1 MGRHSFSQWMTAV
14 RPWSFPASAMP
25 VIVTLTYLL
34 WKGSTPE
41 SNGIPIDWVNG
52 VLAVIGIILFHAA
65 GNTWSDYFDYRKKVD
80 TPDTFG
86 VKTLTG
92 GMFAPEEILRLS
104 VILLVAAIATG
115 TVLLVNSGFT
125 LLWIGLGGLL
135 CTLLYPPMKYNALGD
150 LVIMLAYAFLP
161 TIGTSFVAT
170 GRIDWDTLLIAFP
183 VGLITVAIL
192 HTNNT
197 RDIASDRKAEI
208 RTFAMDIGLKA
219 SKAIYYLEVLVPFA
233 WIAICI
239 ILKDFPAWCLLTAAA
254 VVPAIKNVKT
264 MTGATEQD
272 KSAIASLDEMTA
284 KLQLVFSLLFALSF
298 IIAAIF

>member
-41 SNGIPIDWVNG
+41 SDGIPIDWVNG
-52 VLAVIGIILFHAA
+52 VLAVIGIVLFHAA
-65 GNTWSDYFDYRKKVD
+65 GNTWSDYFDYKKKVD

-92 GMFAPEEILRLS
+92 GMFSPEEILRLS
-104 VILLVAAIATG
+104 IILLVAAIATG
-115 TVLLVNSGFT
+115 TVLLANSGLT
-125 LLWIGLGGLL
+125 LLWVGLGGLL

-161 TIGTSFVAT
+161 TIGTSYVAT
-170 GRIDWDTLLIAFP
+170 GSIDWDTLLVAFP
-183 VGLITVAIL
+183 IGLITVAIL

-197 RDIASDRKAEI
+197 RDMTSDRKAEI
-208 RTFAMDIGLKA
+208 RTFAMDIGLRA
-219 SKAIYYLEVLVPFA
+219 SKTVYYLEILFPFI
-233 WIAICI
+233 WIAICV
-239 ILKDFPAWCLLTAAA
+239 ILRDIPVWCLLTAAA
-254 VVPAIKNVKT
+254 AVPAIQNVRT
-264 MTGATEQD
+264 MAGATEQD
-272 KSAIASLDEMTA
+272 TSAIASLDEMTA
-284 KLQLVFSLLFALSF
+284 KLQLVFSFLFALSF
-298 IIAAIF
+298 IIAALF